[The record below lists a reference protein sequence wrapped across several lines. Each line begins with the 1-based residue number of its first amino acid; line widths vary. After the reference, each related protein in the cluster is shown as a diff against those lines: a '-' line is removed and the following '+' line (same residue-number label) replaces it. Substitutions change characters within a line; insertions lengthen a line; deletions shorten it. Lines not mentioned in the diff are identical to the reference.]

1 MTKREEY
8 QAQILTLKT
17 ETQALLEEGKD
28 TEAEAKIEKIKGLQK
43 KIAAQDFLDGIN
55 LDTVKETI
63 NKQLPEDK
71 KKSTSGFIRAALKKL
86 TGKSL
91 TEAENALL
99 LPSEGAPTGDN
110 GESYILPKEYQTI
123 IVRLSR
129 QFSSIREDVGYMKVG
144 ALTGGIPIEDIDSLQ
159 GLMNFSDGDELVEQ
173 KDFKFRMIAFNLKE
187 MGAIIPISNT
197 LLALSDEDLLS
208 YVAGIF
214 IKKACITETGLA
226 FAELKREKTAKEIET
241 YKDLR
246 RYIITMLNPAVLGN
260 TRILTN
266 QHGFE
271 WLSNQTYSDGTPI
284 MKVDASESR
293 SYKFD
298 GFPVKVYADNL
309 LPNTEEGKAPIFF
322 GATTE
327 GVKLF
332 DLGITAFAA
341 SSHAG
346 FTKNLTYARFIE
358 FIDAKQFDGSDAC
371 YGYGE
376 ITLDN
381 AAAASVEDETTP
393 AYTPDETPEETPEG

>member
-8 QAQILTLKT
+8 QAQILTLKN
-17 ETQALLEEGKD
+17 EAQALLDEGKES
-28 TEAEAKIEKIKGLQK
+28 EAKAKIEAIKDLQN
-43 KIAAQDFLDGIN
+43 KIAMQDMLDGIN
-55 LDTVKETI
+55 LGDVKDKI
-63 NKQLPEDK
+63 NKELPADK
-71 KKSTSGFIRAALKKL
+71 QKPTAGFIRAALKKL

-99 LPSEGAPTGDN
+99 LPSESAPTGDN
-110 GESYILPKEYQTI
+110 GESYILPQEYQTI

-129 QFSSIREDVGYMKVG
+129 QFSSIREDVGYIRVG
-144 ALTGGIPIEDIDSLQ
+144 SLTGGMPIEDIDSIQ
-159 GLMNFSDGDELVEQ
+159 GLIDFSDGEELVAQ
-173 KDFKFRMIAFNLKE
+173 SDFKFRMVAFNLKE

-197 LLALSDEDLLS
+197 LLALSDEDLLA

-214 IKKACITETGLA
+214 IKKACITEAVLA
-226 FAELKREKTAKEIET
+226 FAELKKDKTAKAIET
-241 YKDLR
+241 YKNLR
-246 RYIITMLNPAVLGN
+246 GYIITMLNPAVLGN
-260 TRILTN
+260 TRIITN

-271 WLSNQTYSDGTPI
+271 WLSNQTYPDGTPI
-284 MKVDASESR
+284 MKPDASEPR

-298 GFPVKVYADNL
+298 GFPVKVYANNL
-309 LPNTEEGKAPIFF
+309 LPNTAESKAPIFF

-346 FTKNLTYARFIE
+346 FTKNLTLARFIE

-376 ITLDN
+376 ITLEN
-381 AAAASVEDETTP
+381 SAEAAAASTDEDVTP
-393 AYTPDETPEETPEG
+393 AYTPEETPEG